1 VTLDVRLQPFIEGTD
16 ESAIGS
22 DRAEAPRAVPPR
34 SRLVLNVGSGPASRD
49 KLHPA
54 FHGADW
60 HEIRL
65 DIDRR
70 VRPSLVASTAD
81 LGCLR
86 DGSLDAIW
94 SSHNIEHLFE
104 HDVRSAMAEMARVLR
119 PDGFALI
126 TTPDIVKVA
135 AEIAAGRLEE
145 TMYLSPA
152 GPISPIDVL
161 FGLRSSIA
169 AGNHFMAHRTGFSA
183 PRLGRLLVEAGF
195 AEARIWD
202 GEGFDLWAIGMM
214 QQADFAGIAAT
225 MRHDA
230 TS

>member
-1 VTLDVRLQPFIEGTD
+1 VTLDA
-16 ESAIGS
+16 SASHTLERGS
-22 DRAEAPRAVPPR
+22 GSASAGGDAEAGCAPPR
-34 SRLVLNVGSGPASRD
+34 PRLVLNVGSGPARRD

-54 FHGADW
+54 FHGAQW

-65 DIDRR
+65 DLDIR
-70 VRPSLVASTAD
+70 VRPTFVASTAN

-86 DGSLDAIW
+86 DRSLDAIW

-145 TMYLSPA
+145 TLYVSPA
-152 GPISPIDVL
+152 GPIAPIDVL
-161 FGLRSSIA
+161 FGLRTSIA
-169 AGNHFMAHRTGFSA
+169 AGNHFMAHRTAFSA

-195 AEARIWD
+195 AEARVWD
-202 GEGFDLWAIGMM
+202 GDGFDLWALGLMP
-214 QQADFAGIAAT
+214 QAAFGAIAAS
-225 MRHDA
+225 MRPDA
-230 TS
+230 PA

>member
-1 VTLDVRLQPFIEGTD
+1 VTLDVRLQASIDDTN
-16 ESAIGS
+16 ESVIGS
-22 DRAEAPRAVPPR
+22 DRAEAPRAVQPR
-34 SRLVLNVGSGPASRD
+34 TCLVLNVGSGPASRD

-54 FHGADW
+54 FHGAGW

-86 DGSLDAIW
+86 DRSLDAIW

-195 AEARIWD
+195 AEARVWD

-214 QQADFAGIAAT
+214 HQADFAGIAAT